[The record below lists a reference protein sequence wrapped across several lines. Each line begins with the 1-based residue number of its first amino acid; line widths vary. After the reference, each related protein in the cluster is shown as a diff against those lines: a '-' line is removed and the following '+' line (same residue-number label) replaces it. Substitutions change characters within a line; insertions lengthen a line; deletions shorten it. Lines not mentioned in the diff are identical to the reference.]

1 MMMSTRNL
9 IPIRLVLFDA
19 FDTLARPRKP
29 PHIQYADEARAHGLS
44 WSSAAAGGSRQ
55 KEAEENEAIARA
67 FKQAF
72 KQTLVEHPRYG
83 LNTGLQDPSTWW
95 TLLIE
100 RTFSLLSTPIP
111 PTLTTS
117 ILLRFASSKAY
128 ELFDDVLPALSALQ
142 KQGNVSVGL
151 ATNSDAAI
159 IQALVQLGLKSYM
172 NLSLSPSSDMD
183 QRPPPTLSYTSP
195 AEKPDSAF
203 FLHACQRAKIQIPQQ
218 ALYVGDQLHEDYWGA
233 KDAGLRALW
242 LRRPG
247 ENHHDIQSVTL
258 ASNNTMALVQK
269 QEEGSVILQT
279 SMGAITLELYWKHA
293 PRTCTNFYQLAKRG
307 YYNGVIFHRIIP
319 DFMVQT
325 GDPTGTGRGG
335 TSIHGTPFPDEITP
349 SLRFTGAG
357 ILAMANSG
365 PNTNGSQFF
374 LTLAPTPFLDR
385 KHSIFGRVSD
395 GMGVLGRLGR
405 VGTDGEDRPREE
417 VKILKAVAVPA
428 GEGEVEQ

>member
-9 IPIRLVLFDA
+9 IPIRVVLFDA

-44 WSSAAAGGSRQ
+44 WSSAAAAGGSRQ

-72 KQTLVEHPRYG
+72 KQTLIEHPRYG

-111 PTLTTS
+111 PTLTTA
-117 ILLRFASSKAY
+117 ILSRFASSKAY

-159 IQALVQLGLKSYM
+159 VQALVQLGLESYM

-183 QRPPPTLSYTSP
+183 PRPPPTLSYTSP
-195 AEKPDSAF
+195 AEKPDPMF
-203 FLHACQRAKIQIPQQ
+203 FLHACQRAKIHIPQQ
-218 ALYVGDQLHEDYWGA
+218 ALY
-233 KDAGLRALW
+233 
-242 LRRPG
+242 P
-247 ENHHDIQSVTL
+247 ITL

-428 GEGEVEQ
+428 GEGEGEQ